1 MAQVTITVDPGIT
14 VEVIEGGSQADTVA
28 ALQAQVADLQ
38 SKIAA
43 AKAQLASSKTA
54 DATED
59 AARDAAIAALG

>member
-14 VEVIEGGSQADTVA
+14 VEVIEGGGQADTVA
-28 ALQAQVADLQ
+28 QLQAQVVALQ
-38 SKIAA
+38 AKIDT
-43 AKAQLASSKTA
+43 AKAQLASSKAA